1 MTDQAAVPGQTTLPA
16 APAISPAGTV
26 AQAATA
32 NPAARA
38 DFSSL
43 SDRMSYL
50 LVLRLAMG
58 AIIAIWAVL
67 RPEALVVPLEA
78 LGAWTVAYLLVAVAG
93 EWARRRTTRF
103 DYWIITALLL
113 LDGMY
118 LALAMYATGGT
129 QSPIRFVVYLHLV
142 AVSLL
147 ASYRTGLKIA
157 LWHSLLLLVVVY
169 AQAAR
174 LLGPVD
180 VTPGVGIE
188 FDRMPV
194 LNVTSFWLFAIATS
208 IFSALNER
216 ELRQRRADLQS
227 LVDVGARLDAVA
239 DAIQQSGIVLEALVE
254 RFGFERG
261 LLLGESDGRVVVLA
275 THDARRPTTTSD
287 GAGWYASHGNVAR
300 SCQSEARPSARPLCR
315 R

>member
-1 MTDQAAVPGQTTLPA
+1 
-16 APAISPAGTV
+16 
-26 AQAATA
+26 
-32 NPAARA
+32 
-38 DFSSL
+38 
-43 SDRMSYL
+43 
-50 LVLRLAMG
+50 
-58 AIIAIWAVL
+58 
-67 RPEALVVPLEA
+67 
-78 LGAWTVAYLLVAVAG
+78 
-93 EWARRRTTRF
+93 
-103 DYWIITALLL
+103 
-113 LDGMY
+113 
-118 LALAMYATGGT
+118 MYATGGT

-157 LWHSLLLLVVVY
+157 LWHSLLLFVLLY

-174 LLGPVD
+174 LVTAVE

-216 ELRQRRADLQS
+216 ELRQRRADLQA

-239 DAIQQSGIVLEALVE
+239 DAIRQAELVLEVLVE

-261 LLLGESDGRVVVLA
+261 VLLGESDRRVVVLA
-275 THDARRPTTTSD
+275 THGARPRRRPPRATPTGSSPAP
-287 GAGWYASHGNVAR
+287 GSAAR
-300 SCQSEARPSARPLCR
+300 SCRSSASTRPATRSSRSSCPTPATSSSR